1 MGIFKLN
8 KEVSESSVDIDADD
22 ILNVKAKLKDLGY
35 YKTPEYGM
43 NKFGDSSM
51 FDGIRKFQKEHNLT
65 QDGII
70 KPQGETETMFNKIL
84 RNGEYASSAAQQ
96 GLTLGW
102 ADETE
107 GIAGGVG
114 YGIGSLNKKWNK
126 TGETFGQAFKR
137 GYIKTRDARRANL
150 EEGYKRNPTL
160 TGSAEVLGAISSPAK
175 FSKISPLEPI
185 KNLKRKN
192 LIDAVAGGAIYG
204 TGSTNENKDYAKNIG
219 LNIIG
224 NVMGSKIYDQIGGN
238 WGNPIIRKS
247 VSEAT
252 NSITKSTYEKA
263 FEKNQK

>member
-8 KEVSESSVDIDADD
+8 KEVSESSEDIDTDD
-22 ILNVKAKLKDLGY
+22 IMNVKTKLKNLGY

-43 NKFGDSSM
+43 TKFGDTSM

-65 QDGII
+65 QDGVI
-70 KPQGETETMFNKIL
+70 KLQGETETMFNKIL

-102 ADETE
+102 ADEIE
-107 GIAGGVG
+107 GVAGGAG
-114 YGIGSLNKKWNK
+114 YGVGSLNKKWNK

-137 GYIKTRDARRANL
+137 GYVKTRDARRTNL
-150 EEGYKRNPTL
+150 EEGYKRNPLL
-160 TGSAEVLGAISSPAK
+160 TGGAEVFGAISNPAK

-185 KNLKRKN
+185 ENLKRKN
-192 LIDAVAGGAIYG
+192 LIDAIVGGSFYG
-204 TGSTNENKDYAKNIG
+204 AGSTNENKDYAKNIG
-219 LNIIG
+219 LGITG

-252 NSITKSTYEKA
+252 NSISKSTYEKL
-263 FEKNQK
+263 FENNQK